1 MILSV
6 SNSIALVEL
15 LGVLAFAFTGIIEA
29 RKKRMDLFGAYAVSM
44 IAAFGGGTIR
54 DLLIGNYPLYW
65 VTHSNYALMLLGFAL
80 ASCLL
85 GAAFYENKQVNTAFE
100 VLDTLGLGLFSTAG
114 ASVAHQSGCDFYIS
128 LLLGVATAVFGG
140 VLRDIVCNEIP
151 KVFRR
156 NELYATC
163 AFAGSIVFLV
173 SLQTGLNTLAAMLAG
188 VLVTVL
194 SRLVSV
200 KYNIR
205 LPF

>member
-1 MILSV
+1 MLSIT
-6 SNSIALVEL
+6 NSIALVEL

-29 RKKRMDLFGAYAVSM
+29 RKKGMDLIGVYTVSM

-65 VTHSNYALMLLGFAL
+65 ITHSAYALMLLGFAI
-80 ASCLL
+80 ASSLL
-85 GAAFYENKQVNTAFE
+85 GATFYDNPRVNNAFE

-114 ASVAHQSGCDFYIS
+114 ASVAQQAGCDFYIS
-128 LLLGVATAVFGG
+128 LLLGAVTAVFGG

-163 AFAGSIVFLV
+163 AFVGSFVFLV
-173 SLQTGLNTLAAMLAG
+173 SLQLGLNALAAMLVG
-188 VLVTVL
+188 VLATVL
-194 SRLVSV
+194 LRLISV
-200 KYNIR
+200 KYRIR

>member
-1 MILSV
+1 MLSIT
-6 SNSIALVEL
+6 NSIALVEL

-29 RKKRMDLFGAYAVSM
+29 SKKGMDLIGVYTVSM

-65 VTHSNYALMLLGFAL
+65 ITHSAYALMLLGFAI
-80 ASCLL
+80 ASSLL
-85 GAAFYENKQVNTAFE
+85 GATFYDNPRVNNAFE

-114 ASVAHQSGCDFYIS
+114 ASVAQQAGCDFYIS
-128 LLLGVATAVFGG
+128 LLLGAVTAVFGG

-163 AFAGSIVFLV
+163 AFVGSFVFLV
-173 SLQTGLNTLAAMLAG
+173 SLQKGANALAAMLAG
-188 VLVTVL
+188 ALATVL
-194 SRLVSV
+194 LRLISV
-200 KYNIR
+200 KYRIR